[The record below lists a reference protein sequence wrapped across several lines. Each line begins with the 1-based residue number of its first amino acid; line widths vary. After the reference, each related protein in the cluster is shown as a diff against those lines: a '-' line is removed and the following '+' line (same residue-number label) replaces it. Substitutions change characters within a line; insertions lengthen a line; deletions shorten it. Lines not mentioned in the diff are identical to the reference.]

1 MTESYVLRLI
11 EDALAPGAATTHA
24 RPCNRVLYA
33 VKGEVALAD
42 RRGERRL
49 GADRALRTEG
59 PLTASAPAGAR
70 LWRFEL
76 LPAPAPDD
84 GRIADGGVR
93 SEIKLAA
100 EIALPQA
107 DVYLLRADRVDFA
120 PGIATPR
127 HTHAGPGI
135 RCLLSGAVDAE
146 IGDVR
151 ATYRAGEAWLE
162 RGPDPVI
169 GRPSATE
176 PTAFVRVM
184 VLPRALLG
192 QPSYR
197 AWSEADAAMPRP
209 QRFTLFLDEP
219 IEL

>member
-11 EDALAPGAATTHA
+11 EDALAPGTTATHA
-24 RPCNRVLYA
+24 RPWNRVLYA
-33 VKGEVALAD
+33 VDGEAALAD

-49 GADRALRTEG
+49 GTDRALRTEG
-59 PLTASAPAGAR
+59 PLTARAPAGAR

-84 GRIADGGVR
+84 GRIAGAGVR
-93 SEIKLAA
+93 SEVKLAA
-100 EIALPQA
+100 EVALPEA
-107 DVYLLRADRVDFA
+107 EGYLLRADRVDFA

-135 RCLLSGAVDAE
+135 RCLLFGRVDAE
-146 IGDVR
+146 IGELR

-176 PTAFVRVM
+176 STAFVRVM

-197 AWSEADAAMPRP
+197 PWSEADAAMPRP
-209 QRFTLFLDEP
+209 QRFALFLDEP